1 MQALTLFQSKTIQNA
16 YSCTTAVA
24 RVKLCMYTLRSWTF
38 NAIGGTLYGK
48 AFEKAFQLLKTSP
61 QGVSA
66 RKKVII
72 FLTDGKPTDG
82 AGSIMQIIKNKNAE
96 LNNTAIIMTFGMLVN
111 VQILQDIANQ
121 DGSAYGVPKTPDIT
135 VSYFY
140 IRVAILSRNVC
151 ISKSCTPDIWS
162 VIEANTLLGFVSLSH
177 FLT

>member
-1 MQALTLFQSKTIQNA
+1 MQAFKTLFQSKSIQNA
-16 YSCTTAVA
+16 CSCTTTVA
-24 RVKLCMYTLRSWTF
+24 RFELCLCTLRSWTF

-48 AFEKAFQLLKTSP
+48 AFEKAFQLLKTS
-61 QGVSA
+61 QDVSA

-135 VSYFY
+135 VS
-140 IRVAILSRNVC
+140 
-151 ISKSCTPDIWS
+151 
-162 VIEANTLLGFVSLSH
+162 
-177 FLT
+177 

>member
-16 YSCTTAVA
+16 CSCTTTVA
-24 RVKLCMYTLRSWTF
+24 RVDLCLCTLRSWTF
-38 NAIGGTLYGK
+38 NPIGGTLYGK
-48 AFEKAFQLLKTSP
+48 AFEKAFQLLKTS

-135 VSYFY
+135 VS
-140 IRVAILSRNVC
+140 
-151 ISKSCTPDIWS
+151 
-162 VIEANTLLGFVSLSH
+162 
-177 FLT
+177 